1 MARGSTV
8 YVGNIDFDIPEQRVI
23 EELSK
28 IGRIVNFRMMIDKQT
43 GKPKGYGFCEYESSL
58 VAEAAVQKLKITF
71 NNRQLKINYADI
83 DTTTIKKDSEMPIN
97 NLITVL
103 NQMEKSNLKDVMM
116 YLKKMAIDQPKK
128 LTKLME
134 ENENLGI
141 AIFQCFIEL
150 GLVEQESVYE
160 MLKSNF
166 KIEDNHIVVLERIC
180 EIGEEELE
188 CMEKGTRDKIMA
200 IREMFMKK

>member
-28 IGRIVNFRMMIDKQT
+28 IGRVLSFRMMIDKQT
-43 GKPKGYGFCEYESSL
+43 GKPKGFGFCEYESPL
-58 VAEAAVQKLKITF
+58 IAEAAVQKLRITF
-71 NNRQLKINYADI
+71 NNRQLKINYADV
-83 DTTTIKKDSEMPIN
+83 DTSHTKKETEMPID

-103 NQMEKSNLKDVMM
+103 NQMEKSNLKDVVF
-116 YLKKMAIDQPKK
+116 YLKRMAIDQPKK
-128 LTKLME
+128 LKQLME

-141 AIFQCFIEL
+141 ALFHSFIEL
-150 GLVEQESVYE
+150 GLVEQETVYE

-166 KIEDNHIVVLERIC
+166 KVDDNHINILERIC
-180 EIGEEELE
+180 QISMEEIESLD
-188 CMEKGTRDKIMA
+188 KSTRDKIMS
-200 IREMFMKK
+200 IKEMFLKK